1 MLLLYIY
8 ERGILLSQSAGIRVK
23 CIVHTSCCIF
33 LPSTVLKSATAGG
46 VVELPEE
53 GMEEGYGTGEGS
65 SATGG
70 AASKELVRRCNLHS
84 SMVLKALGSE

>member
-1 MLLLYIY
+1 MLQPYMY
-8 ERGILLSQSAGIRVK
+8 ERGLFSQSIGI
-23 CIVHTSCCIF
+23 TAMCCTVCYVP
-33 LPSTVLKSATAGG
+33 PSAVLKSAPAGG

-53 GMEEGYGTGEGS
+53 GMEEGYGTGESS
-65 SATGG
+65 SAAGG